1 MIMEMLCEKNKQKE
15 ARPDNESFPLMTFF
29 DGLRGGK
36 LPFLVMT
43 CMGGDYIYGWARW
56 QGQQRES
63 ELPRAQTLCWTQVG
77 IESIEWRGGSIC
89 LFDEQGGLT
98 SPNALNSSCFII
110 CHFRPLVNTCGCFC
124 PLNSSQSS
132 TSDES
137 KPSHFNC
144 FITLP
149 SMDLLRNYYN
159 NTQTQIHT
167 PQSMIIY
174 QNYILKYI
182 KYWTNRTHIP

>member
-15 ARPDNESFPLMTFF
+15 ARPDNESFPVMSFF

-36 LPFLVMT
+36 RPFPVMT

-137 KPSHFNC
+137 KPSTSIVLLHC
-144 FITLP
+144 HPWICYEIITTTTLKP
-149 SMDLLRNYYN
+149 KYTHPNQWLF
-159 NTQTQIHT
+159 TKT
-167 PQSMIIY
+167 IY
-174 QNYILKYI
+174 
-182 KYWTNRTHIP
+182 